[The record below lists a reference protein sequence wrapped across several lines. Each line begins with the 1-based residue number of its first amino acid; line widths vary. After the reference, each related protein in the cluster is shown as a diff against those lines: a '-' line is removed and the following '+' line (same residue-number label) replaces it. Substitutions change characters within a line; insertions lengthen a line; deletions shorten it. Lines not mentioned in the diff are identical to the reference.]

1 MDDKH
6 AAGSARLHPGVL
18 TLARPRARGLAL
30 LPARTLNPPARTLT
44 ATNANIPNP
53 SPNPIQACGMVL
65 LGTMSDTLI
74 VETMKREDSG
84 RASFGNLQANCWVL
98 IFVGSLVGSAL
109 SGHAHASLGTA
120 SVFRLTALLK
130 LCMLALPAML
140 QVRGSAGAGLGLQL
154 TLTLTPLP
162 APGPSGSPAAA
173 LRPRRGRRRGVLSGC
188 RRGGP
193 RVQRPPRV
201 AAHLLPVHLRSVPAE
216 HRRMEQLPVW
226 GAREW
231 CWLGQRIYGVPQQ

>member
-1 MDDKH
+1 
-6 AAGSARLHPGVL
+6 
-18 TLARPRARGLAL
+18 
-30 LPARTLNPPARTLT
+30 
-44 ATNANIPNP
+44 
-53 SPNPIQACGMVL
+53 MVL

-140 QVRGSAGAGLGLQL
+140 QVRGLAGAGLGLQL
-154 TLTLTPLP
+154 NLTLTPLCNPTLTTCARTQRFPSSGP
-162 APGPSGSPAAA
+162 APEAWAAA
-173 LRPRRGRRRGVLSGC
+173 RGA
-188 RRGGP
+188 
-193 RVQRPPRV
+193 QR
-201 AAHLLPVHLRSVPAE
+201 
-216 HRRMEQLPVW
+216 
-226 GAREW
+226 
-231 CWLGQRIYGVPQQ
+231 

>member
-1 MDDKH
+1 
-6 AAGSARLHPGVL
+6 
-18 TLARPRARGLAL
+18 
-30 LPARTLNPPARTLT
+30 
-44 ATNANIPNP
+44 
-53 SPNPIQACGMVL
+53 MVL

-140 QVRGSAGAGLGLQL
+140 QVRGWVRLGYRVRV
-154 TLTLTPLP
+154 
-162 APGPSGSPAAA
+162 
-173 LRPRRGRRRGVLSGC
+173 LR
-188 RRGGP
+188 
-193 RVQRPPRV
+193 
-201 AAHLLPVHLRSVPAE
+201 
-216 HRRMEQLPVW
+216 
-226 GAREW
+226 
-231 CWLGQRIYGVPQQ
+231 

>member
-1 MDDKH
+1 
-6 AAGSARLHPGVL
+6 
-18 TLARPRARGLAL
+18 
-30 LPARTLNPPARTLT
+30 
-44 ATNANIPNP
+44 
-53 SPNPIQACGMVL
+53 MVL

-98 IFVGSLVGSAL
+98 IFVGSLAGSAL

-140 QVRGSAGAGLGLQL
+140 QVRGSARVGLGCYSL
-154 TLTLTPLP
+154 TLTLTPLT
-162 APGPSGSPAAA
+162 APGSNGSPAAA
-173 LRPRRGRRRGVLSGC
+173 LRPRRGRRRGLFSGC

-231 CWLGQRIYGVPQQ
+231 CWLGQRLYSGPQQ